1 MLDLSVRDV
10 KYLPGVGPARAELL
24 SKELG
29 IKSLADLIHYY
40 PYKYIDR
47 SRLFQIKEVDGTM
60 PYIQLKGRIL
70 SFEEIGAGRGKR
82 LVAHFTDGTGVA
94 DLVWFQGIKFA
105 LSKYRPNTEY
115 VVFGKPTIYGGRVNI
130 AHPEIDIDANIN
142 LSEMGMQPH

>member
-24 SKELG
+24 LKELG

-47 SRLFQIKEVDGTM
+47 SRLFQIKEVNGTM

-70 SFEEIGAGRGKR
+70 SFEEIGA
-82 LVAHFTDGTGVA
+82 AH
-94 DLVWFQGIKFA
+94 
-105 LSKYRPNTEY
+105 SC
-115 VVFGKPTIYGGRVNI
+115 VVS
-130 AHPEIDIDANIN
+130 H
-142 LSEMGMQPH
+142 